1 MNLNADFEQRVAIHT
16 AGLPWQDS
24 PQAGVQRIQLDRIGE
39 EVARATSLVRFAA
52 GSRFPAHVHGGGE
65 EILVLDGVF
74 SDETGDYPAGSY
86 LRNPPGSRH
95 TPSSAPGCTLLVK
108 LWQFAPD
115 DHGELRLDTPRMPW
129 QAGEV
134 EGLTVLPLHEHG
146 GVRTAL
152 LRLQP
157 GTRCP
162 AQDFAGGEEVFVLE
176 GSLSD
181 EAGDYPAGSWLRN
194 PRGSAYRRH
203 SEEGA
208 VLFVKAGHIGAT
220 TCWDAR

>member
-1 MNLNADFEQRVAIHT
+1 MNVNADFDRRVLVRT
-16 AGLPWQDS
+16 AGQPWQDS
-24 PQAGVQRIQLDRIGE
+24 PQPGVQRILLDRIGE

-95 TPSSAPGCTLLVK
+95 TPASAEGCILLVK

-115 DHGELRLDTPRMPW
+115 DRAALRLDSGKCSWLPG
-129 QAGEV
+129 AV
-134 EGLTVLPLHEHG
+134 DGLAVLPLHEHA

-152 LRLQP
+152 LRLSP

-162 AQDFAGGEEVFVLE
+162 PQCWPGGEELFVLQ
-176 GSLSD
+176 GRLAD
-181 EAGDYPAGSWLRN
+181 EAGDYPAGTWLRN
-194 PRGSAYRRH
+194 PRGSCGQRH
-203 SEEGA
+203 SEAGA
-208 VLFVKAGHIGAT
+208 LVFVKTGHIGAP